1 MPAFFAAAW
10 MVYLTNTS
18 NMSAGYLV
26 IAPML
31 MCFLFGAFL
40 RTIVDRVN
48 LTACGIPA
56 VIALAVS
63 ASPAAFSMLTE
74 FARDHV
80 LFLWGPSISGTEIQR
95 IVFLACFPIAVLF
108 VGKDLRPVLKIKNDI
123 SYGIYLYGW
132 PVAQVL
138 IYLCVSKGI
147 NLHVAPL
154 FAGTFVITL
163 IIAYASWKIIEQ
175 PALKLK
181 RRGAL
186 NRRLPASGAD
196 QVPAAQI
203 G

>member
-1 MPAFFAAAW
+1 
-10 MVYLTNTS
+10 
-18 NMSAGYLV
+18 
-26 IAPML
+26 
-31 MCFLFGAFL
+31 
-40 RTIVDRVN
+40 
-48 LTACGIPA
+48 
-56 VIALAVS
+56 
-63 ASPAAFSMLTE
+63 
-74 FARDHV
+74 
-80 LFLWGPSISGTEIQR
+80 
-95 IVFLACFPIAVLF
+95 
-108 VGKDLRPVLKIKNDI
+108 VLKIKNDI